1 VYGVECLRDR
11 SVGVFAWTLLVKH
24 RSILVSRDYHLG
36 IEVKSG
42 ETDTGI

>member
-24 RSILVSRDYHLG
+24 RSILVSKGCRLG
-36 IEVKSG
+36 IEAKSG
-42 ETDTGI
+42 EIDTGI